1 MFDNVCKSKVIQNYT
16 KLTTRYVPKQLIAR
30 DEQLIALQELF
41 VSIVKYGNKPQN
53 IFVYGDPGQGKT
65 AAMRSIINDMNT
77 AIRLNIISNYQP
89 ILIDHHNTTPIG
101 ILYQIL
107 KDLDPSTQMPSRGYS
122 ASAYYDAIFAQI
134 NKRNVNPIIIFD
146 DISHLKDPS
155 VIHILSNAQERM
167 SIKSDLNIT
176 IIGITWDNGWFS
188 SLDDKIVA
196 SWAPKVIRF
205 PNYTYEQIIQI
216 LEERKDAFYPNVLED
231 DVIPTIAAIVAQEG
245 GDIRKAIGLLQACGE
260 YADLHNPEKVTTAGI
275 SVACQG
281 RTADTISKTISSL
294 KRSHRFVLAGIVKS
308 SIIHGQNEIKMKDLL
323 DTYQKFCR
331 RQSLRPVSQSRL
343 STIITDLHHMGIVTA
358 TYPSNPM
365 WGRSRI
371 IKLNIEPKDVIKT
384 LANSDT
390 KCDYSRALNK
400 DQY

>member
-1 MFDNVCKSKVIQNYT
+1 M
-16 KLTTRYVPKQLIAR
+16 
-30 DEQLIALQELF
+30 
-41 VSIVKYGNKPQN
+41 
-53 IFVYGDPGQGKT
+53 
-65 AAMRSIINDMNT
+65 
-77 AIRLNIISNYQP
+77 
-89 ILIDHHNTTPIG
+89 
-101 ILYQIL
+101 
-107 KDLDPSTQMPSRGYS
+107 
-122 ASAYYDAIFAQI
+122 
-134 NKRNVNPIIIFD
+134 
-146 DISHLKDPS
+146 
-155 VIHILSNAQERM
+155 
-167 SIKSDLNIT
+167 
-176 IIGITWDNGWFS
+176 
-188 SLDDKIVA
+188 
-196 SWAPKVIRF
+196 
-205 PNYTYEQIIQI
+205 
-216 LEERKDAFYPNVLED
+216 
-231 DVIPTIAAIVAQEG
+231 
-245 GDIRKAIGLLQACGE
+245 
-260 YADLHNPEKVTTAGI
+260 
-275 SVACQG
+275 ACQG